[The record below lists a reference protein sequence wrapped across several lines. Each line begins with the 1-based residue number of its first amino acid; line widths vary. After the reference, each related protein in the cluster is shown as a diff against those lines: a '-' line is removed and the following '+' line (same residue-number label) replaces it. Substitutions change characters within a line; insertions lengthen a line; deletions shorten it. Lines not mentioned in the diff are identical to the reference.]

1 VLVDPASLRQ
11 ILERI
16 ADHHVIADDFVAL
29 GKILQRDLVALR
41 HALAQRQTVGERG
54 AFGQAAVVDDD
65 RDVVLRVNAN
75 VKGQLAH
82 FILGAAGGEV
92 HG

>member
-16 ADHHVIADDFVAL
+16 ADHHVIANDFVAL
-29 GKILQRDLVALR
+29 GEIRQRNLVPLR
-41 HALAQRQTVGERG
+41 HALAQHQAVGERG
-54 AFGQAAVVDDD
+54 AFGQPAVVDDD

-75 VKGQLAH
+75 VKRRLFHVTGP
-82 FILGAAGGEV
+82 
-92 HG
+92 